1 MKSIIVVLLILCIGL
16 AGCNS
21 TLTNVENSS
30 SVIASGSNV
39 TNVSDTSNM
48 SDTSS
53 NSSQTYQSSIPTVT
67 EGPEP
72 VYFSFTAKTIEDFVL
87 WSKTKGTVKVGL
99 NSAADNPL
107 NQTYLKWIKT
117 QNSLLVPK
125 LKTPLKPVYWV
136 KPHEKQNGYFT
147 MLSLEPLLSQV
158 NNKNN
163 KMRVFVFGLDK
174 NLQNKDIDY
183 VTENWVLTEVLTHR
197 SESVLHTSNC
207 IFGKYYYFN
216 SKESNQPNSGAWF
229 IKDQY
234 LIYMSAY
241 IGGEDVSDDWQDEY
255 FDYFDFE
262 TVSLK

>member
-1 MKSIIVVLLILCIGL
+1 MKKIIIVLLMLSICL

-30 SVIASGSNV
+30 SVITSGSNL
-39 TNVSDTSNM
+39 TNISDTSNM
-48 SDTSS
+48 SDISS
-53 NSSQTYQSSIPTVT
+53 NPSQTSQSSIPTVT

-72 VYFSFTAKTIEDFVL
+72 VYFSFTAETIEDFVL

-107 NQTYLKWIKT
+107 NRTYLNWVKT
-117 QNSLLVPK
+117 KSSLLIPV

-136 KPHEKQNGYFT
+136 KPHEKQSGYFT
-147 MLSLEPLLSQV
+147 MLSLEPLLSQI

-163 KMRVFVFGLDK
+163 KMRVFVFGLNK
-174 NLQNKDIDY
+174 NLQNKGIDY
-183 VTENWVLTEVLTHR
+183 ITKNWFLTEALTHR
-197 SESVLHTSNC
+197 NESVIHTSDC

-241 IGGEDVSDDWQDEY
+241 IGGEDVSVDWQDEY

-262 TVSLK
+262 TVSLN